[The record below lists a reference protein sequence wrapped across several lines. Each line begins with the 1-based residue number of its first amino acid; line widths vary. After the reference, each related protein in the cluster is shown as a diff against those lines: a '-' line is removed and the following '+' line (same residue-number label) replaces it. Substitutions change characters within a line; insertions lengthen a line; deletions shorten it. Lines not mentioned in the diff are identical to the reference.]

1 MKMSFTNKIK
11 YNFYKVDKIN
21 VDFDFYK
28 FENTKGYFDSN
39 FLKKNKKVDI
49 LSVVYTYGRT
59 WYMMVRKDTNILEIQ
74 NNLDKDI
81 KCEKILY
88 EQLPYENIKYQIL
101 LNYIPKISKNSDVS
115 NALGKLYYF
124 IKEDGKHIRLICF
137 EINYQNILIFK
148 TTSFYPMNKDYEKAK
163 PIIFFHPITKK
174 VLDKDDEGMRKYSEK
189 SFKKASVNFLSIE
202 SLEKF
207 KKSKCHYIKRLFDD
221 IKKYLGDYLDFEFL
235 PYLNEQNKNLD
246 KEFNDYEKIKNY
258 KHKNE
263 SVKEL
268 FKGYKLI
275 INNLEDEAGKPL
287 EFKLKESLS
296 SLFNPNANKILNLNI
311 VYSKDYYKYNDL
323 QDKYKASVNTQHIC
337 IDEISINNQQEYDKT
352 LDKITQEL
360 LIRKDLVEKRISLI
374 NYKEEQNI
382 EIIYI
387 YKQDKKYEFFSMY
400 IYKNAKFDFLTTDS
414 YTKDVLIDFINQKI
428 KYPDEPKLAIKI
440 GNKLSLISRTELKI
454 LPDVRSIY
462 EKLEEDARYVSKI
475 QLERVFHELEEKEK
489 LLDWLEDQKYEISIK
504 DIRKGIK
511 KTLGLTHKHNSKE
524 YKNIEE
530 VFAKYD
536 IALDP
541 HLRDNSSK
549 DFYNGHNHFFT
560 FMLDDILYYSV
571 GNSVNLDSTFSNAAN
586 CYRLDGI
593 YFDGSLL
600 GALEPIDIDMI
611 AKMCSINYVKSNQ
624 NSVLPWANKYI
635 KEYLK
640 SISLFK

>member
-21 VDFDFYK
+21 ADFDFYK
-28 FENTKGYFDSN
+28 FENAKGYFDSN

-49 LSVVYTYGRT
+49 LSVVYTYGRA

-124 IKEDGKHIRLICF
+124 IKEDGKHIRLINF
-137 EINYQNILIFK
+137 EINYQKILIFK
-148 TTSFYPMNKDYEKAK
+148 ITTFYPMNKDYEKAK
-163 PIIFFHPITKK
+163 SIIFFHQITKK
-174 VLDKDDEGMRKYSEK
+174 VLDKDGDGMRKYSEK
-189 SFKKASVNFLSIE
+189 SFKNASVNFLSIE
-202 SLEKF
+202 NLEKF
-207 KKSKCHYIKRLFDD
+207 KKSKCYYIKRLFDD

-263 SVKEL
+263 SIKEL
-268 FKGYKLI
+268 FKGYRLI
-275 INNLEDEAGKPL
+275 INNLEDEAGKSL

-296 SLFNPNANKILNLNI
+296 SLFNPSANKILNLNI
-311 VYSKDYYKYNDL
+311 VYSKDYYKDNDL
-323 QDKYKASVNTQHIC
+323 PDKYKASVNTQHIC

-400 IYKNAKFDFLTTDS
+400 IYKNSKFDFLATDN
-414 YTKDVLIDFINQKI
+414 YTKDVLIDFIKLKI
-428 KYPDEPKLAIKI
+428 KYPDELKLAIKI

-462 EKLEEDARYVSKI
+462 EKLEEDTRYIGKT

-536 IALDP
+536 IALEP

-571 GNSVNLDSTFSNAAN
+571 GNSDNLDSTFSNAAN

-593 YFDGSLL
+593 CSNGSLL

-624 NSVLPWANKYI
+624 NSVLPWAAKYLR
-635 KEYLK
+635 EYLRA
-640 SISLFK
+640 SNLI

>member
-21 VDFDFYK
+21 ADFDFYK
-28 FENTKGYFDSN
+28 FENTQGYFDSN

-49 LSVVYTYGRT
+49 LSVVYTYGRA
-59 WYMMVRKDTNILEIQ
+59 WYMMVRKDTDILEIE

-88 EQLPYENIKYQIL
+88 EQLPYENVKYQIL

-124 IKEDGKHIRLICF
+124 IKEDGKHIRLINF

-174 VLDKDDEGMRKYSEK
+174 VLDKDDGGMRKYSEK

-207 KKSKCHYIKRLFDD
+207 KKSKCYYIKRLFDD
-221 IKKYLGDYLDFEFL
+221 VKKHLGDYLDFEFL

-263 SVKEL
+263 SIKEL
-268 FKGYKLI
+268 FKGYRLI
-275 INNLEDEAGKPL
+275 INNLEDEAGKSL
-287 EFKLKESLS
+287 ETKLKESLPS
-296 SLFNPNANKILNLNI
+296 IFNPNASKVLNLNI
-311 VYSKDYYKYNDL
+311 VYSKSYYDDNKL
-323 QDKYKASVNTQHIC
+323 PDKYKASINTQHIC
-337 IDEISINNQQEYDKT
+337 IDEISINNQKEYDKT
-352 LDKITQEL
+352 LDKIIQEL
-360 LIRKDLVEKRISLI
+360 LVRKDLIEKRISLI
-374 NYKEEQNI
+374 NHKEEQNI
-382 EIIYI
+382 EIIYPHS
-387 YKQDKKYEFFSMY
+387 YDKTNKSYEYHSMH
-400 IYKNAKFDFLTTDS
+400 IYKNAKFDFLATDNH
-414 YTKDVLIDFINQKI
+414 TKDVLSDFIKLKI

-440 GNKLSLISRTELKI
+440 GDKLSLISRTELKI

-475 QLERVFHELEEKEK
+475 QLERVFDELEEKEK
-489 LLDWLEDQKYEISIK
+489 LLNWLEGQKYEISIK

-511 KTLGLTHKHNSKE
+511 NTLDLTHNSKE
-524 YKNIEE
+524 YKNIED
-530 VFAKYD
+530 VFARHN
-536 IALDP
+536 IALEP

-549 DFYNGHNHFFT
+549 DFYNGHSHFFT
-560 FMLDDILYYSV
+560 FMLDDVLYYSV
-571 GNSVNLDSTFSNAAN
+571 GNSDNLDSTFSNAAN

-593 YFDGSLL
+593 CSNGSLL
-600 GALEPIDIDMI
+600 GVLEPIDIDMI

-624 NSVLPWANKYI
+624 NSVLPWAAKYLR
-635 KEYLK
+635 EYLRA
-640 SISLFK
+640 INLI

>member
-1 MKMSFTNKIK
+1 
-11 YNFYKVDKIN
+11 
-21 VDFDFYK
+21 
-28 FENTKGYFDSN
+28 
-39 FLKKNKKVDI
+39 
-49 LSVVYTYGRT
+49 
-59 WYMMVRKDTNILEIQ
+59 
-74 NNLDKDI
+74 DI

-101 LNYIPKISKNSDVS
+101 FNYIPKISKNSDVS

-124 IKEDGKHIRLICF
+124 IKEDGKHIRLINF
-137 EINYQNILIFK
+137 EINYQKILIFK
-148 TTSFYPMNKDYEKAK
+148 ITTFYPMNKDYEKAK
-163 PIIFFHPITKK
+163 SIIFFHHITKK
-174 VLDKDDEGMRKYSEK
+174 VLDKDGDGMRKYSEK
-189 SFKKASVNFLSIE
+189 SFKNASVNFLSIE
-202 SLEKF
+202 NLEKF
-207 KKSKCHYIKRLFDD
+207 KKSKCYYIKRLFDD

-311 VYSKDYYKYNDL
+311 VYSKDYYKDNDL

-400 IYKNAKFDFLTTDS
+400 IYKNAKFDFLATDS

-536 IALDP
+536 IALEP

>member
-21 VDFDFYK
+21 TDFDFYK
-28 FENTKGYFDSN
+28 FENTQGYFDSN

-49 LSVVYTYGRT
+49 LSVVYTYGRA
-59 WYMMVRKDTNILEIQ
+59 WYMMVRKDTDILEIE

-246 KEFNDYEKIKNY
+246 KEFGNYEKIKDY
-258 KHKNE
+258 KYKNE
-263 SVKEL
+263 SIKEL

-275 INNLEDEAGKPL
+275 INNLEDEAGIEL
-287 EFKLKESLS
+287 EVKLKESLS
-296 SLFNPNANKILNLNI
+296 SLFNSNASKVLNLNI
-311 VYSKDYYKYNDL
+311 VYSKSYYDDNKL
-323 QDKYKASVNTQHIC
+323 PDKYKASINTQHIC
-337 IDEISINNQQEYDKT
+337 IDEISINNQKEYDKT
-352 LDKITQEL
+352 LDKIIQEL
-360 LIRKDLVEKRISLI
+360 LVRKDLVEKRISLI
-374 NYKEEQNI
+374 NHKEEQNI

-387 YKQDKKYEFFSMY
+387 YRQDKKYEYHSMH
-400 IYKNAKFDFLTTDS
+400 IYKNAKFDFLATDNH
-414 YTKDVLIDFINQKI
+414 TKDVLSDFIKLKI

-440 GNKLSLISRTELKI
+440 GDKLSLISRTELKI

-462 EKLEEDARYVSKI
+462 EKLEEDTRYISKT
-475 QLERVFHELEEKEK
+475 QLERVFDELEEKEK
-489 LLDWLEDQKYEISIK
+489 LLDWLEGQKYEISIK
-504 DIRKGIK
+504 GIRKGIK
-511 KTLGLTHKHNSKE
+511 NTLDLTHKHNSKE
-524 YKNIEE
+524 YKSIEE
-530 VFAKYD
+530 VFARHD
-536 IALDP
+536 IALEP

-560 FMLDDILYYSV
+560 FMLDDVLYYSV
-571 GNSVNLDSTFSNAAN
+571 GNSDNLDSTFSNAAN

-593 YFDGSLL
+593 CSNGSLL
-600 GALEPIDIDMI
+600 GVLEPIDIDMI

-624 NSVLPWANKYI
+624 NSVLPWSAKYLR
-635 KEYLK
+635 EYLRA
-640 SISLFK
+640 INLI